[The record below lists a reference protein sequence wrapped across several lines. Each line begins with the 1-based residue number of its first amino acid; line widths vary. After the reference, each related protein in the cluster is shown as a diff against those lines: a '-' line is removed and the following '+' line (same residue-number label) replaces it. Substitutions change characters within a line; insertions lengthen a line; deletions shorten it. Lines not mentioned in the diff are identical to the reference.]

1 MSDSDVEMLDEA
13 SVDGF
18 QVVPNDVVYE
28 MQFQPLGSK
37 KKGIKYTLKK
47 GQSLPYTTNLSGI
60 L

>member
-18 QVVPNDVVYE
+18 QVVPNDIVY